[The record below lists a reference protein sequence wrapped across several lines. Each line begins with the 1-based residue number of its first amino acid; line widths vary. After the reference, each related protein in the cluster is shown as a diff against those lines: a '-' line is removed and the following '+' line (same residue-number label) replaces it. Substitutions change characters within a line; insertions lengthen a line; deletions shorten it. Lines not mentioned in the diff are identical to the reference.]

1 MKAVIWPVNVITA
14 DVREVQQGR
23 NKRGR
28 LWENSYTHGKKNK
41 VLQSG
46 FKVGAVV
53 KHGGSNR
60 SNFGLNFLHNRV

>member
-1 MKAVIWPVNVITA
+1 MFVRFSKDGIKGA
-14 DVREVQQGR
+14 DFG
-23 NKRGR
+23 KIP
-28 LWENSYTHGKKNK
+28 THTGKKNK

>member
-1 MKAVIWPVNVITA
+1 MFARFSKDGIKGA
-14 DVREVQQGR
+14 D
-23 NKRGR
+23 

-41 VLQSG
+41 VLQRG

-60 SNFGLNFLHNRV
+60 SNFGLNFLRNRV